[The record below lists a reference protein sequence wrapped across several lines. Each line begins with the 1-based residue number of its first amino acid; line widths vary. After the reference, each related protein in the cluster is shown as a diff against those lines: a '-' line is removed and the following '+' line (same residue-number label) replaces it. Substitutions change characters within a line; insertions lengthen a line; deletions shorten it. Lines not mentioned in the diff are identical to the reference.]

1 VVCILLM
8 IDNVVCLE
16 VRFIGVFLYSFLTLV
31 HMLVSTMSYL
41 AMLTLAQLSISST
54 LSGGGFLTTSITM
67 VLVTSCI
74 TIRAIDLLQTFQSG
88 SKTVQATS
96 LVLNENFLAHV
107 LLIAI
112 EDMSTAF
119 RTLSLGFRYSANS
132 TAGHILL
139 HIVASLLIS
148 SSIAVILHTL
158 SYIGLM
164 LFECAV
170 AVIQVGIYS
179 VLISTYAGF

>member
-1 VVCILLM
+1 
-8 IDNVVCLE
+8 
-16 VRFIGVFLYSFLTLV
+16 
-31 HMLVSTMSYL
+31 
-41 AMLTLAQLSISST
+41 MLTLAQLTLSST
-54 LSGGGFLTTSITM
+54 LSGGGFLTTSIAM

-74 TIRAIDLLQTFQSG
+74 TIRSIDILATVQSG
-88 SKTVQATS
+88 IKSIQSTS
-96 LVLNENFLAHV
+96 LVLDANFVSHTA
-107 LLIAI
+107 LLAI

-139 HIVASLLIS
+139 HIVSALLIS
-148 SSIAVILHTL
+148 SSIAVIFHSL

-170 AVIQVGIYS
+170 SVIQVGIYT

>member
-1 VVCILLM
+1 
-8 IDNVVCLE
+8 
-16 VRFIGVFLYSFLTLV
+16 
-31 HMLVSTMSYL
+31 
-41 AMLTLAQLSISST
+41 MLTLTQLTLSST
-54 LSGGGFLTTSITM
+54 LSGGGFLTTSIAM
-67 VLVTSCI
+67 VLATSCV
-74 TIRAIDLLQTFQSG
+74 TVRAIDVLASVQTGYKSVQS
-88 SKTVQATS
+88 TS
-96 LVLNENFLAHV
+96 LVLVENFIAHAA
-107 LLIAI
+107 LLAI

-139 HIVASLLIS
+139 HIVSALLIS
-148 SSIAVILHTL
+148 SSIAVVLHSL

-170 AVIQVGIYS
+170 SVIQVGIYT

>member
-1 VVCILLM
+1 
-8 IDNVVCLE
+8 
-16 VRFIGVFLYSFLTLV
+16 
-31 HMLVSTMSYL
+31 MSYI
-41 AMLTLAQLSISST
+41 AMLTLTQLTLSST
-54 LSGGGFLTTSITM
+54 LSGGGFLTTSIAM

-74 TIRAIDLLQTFQSG
+74 TIRSIDILATVQSG
-88 SKTVQATS
+88 PKSIQSTS
-96 LVLNENFLAHV
+96 LVLDANFVSHTA
-107 LLIAI
+107 LLAI

-139 HIVASLLIS
+139 HIVSALLIS
-148 SSIAVILHTL
+148 SSIAVVFHSL

-170 AVIQVGIYS
+170 SVIQVGIYT